1 MKKLILLVAAIF
13 LTMGLYA
20 QEKFIVPEVP
30 VAQKHQT
37 MLFQF
42 DAMLAVGINY
52 AKTQGLTAAEYGSF
66 IGEQFKYSWN
76 KEAGF
81 EGFVR
86 AMLYNASCFL
96 VDPGIEISTNT
107 AEKVKFKTRLW
118 VTSIKA
124 NEPVFGVTYKEC
136 FDFFNAMT
144 SKIADY
150 MGADYDGSYD
160 DDWMYFTLTK
170 KN

>member
-1 MKKLILLVAAIF
+1 MKKIILFIAAIF

-30 VAQKHQT
+30 VSVKHQR

-42 DAMLAVGINY
+42 DAMLAVGINF

-66 IGEQFKYSWN
+66 VGEQFKYSWN

-86 AMLYNASCFL
+86 GVLSQASYFV
-96 VDPGIEISTNT
+96 VDPGIEITINT
-107 AEKVKFKTRLW
+107 AEEVKFKTRLW
-118 VTSIKA
+118 AASIKV
-124 NEPVFGVTYKEC
+124 NEPVHGVTYKEVM
-136 FDFFNAMT
+136 DFANAMYF
-144 SKIADY
+144 KIGEY
-150 MGADYDGSYD
+150 MGADYEGSYD
-160 DDWMYFTLTK
+160 DEWVYFTLTK